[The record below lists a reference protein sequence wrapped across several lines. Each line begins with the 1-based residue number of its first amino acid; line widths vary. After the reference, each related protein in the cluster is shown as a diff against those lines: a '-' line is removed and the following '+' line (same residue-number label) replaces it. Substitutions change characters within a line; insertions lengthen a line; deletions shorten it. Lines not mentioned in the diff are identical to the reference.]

1 LNYDVYTTVEQL
13 ESDDMSSN
21 KYLKSWKGLKLKEHG
36 AKQPFGRSFN
46 VY

>member
-21 KYLKSWKGLKLKEHG
+21 KVE
-36 AKQPFGRSFN
+36 RD
-46 VY
+46 